1 MCVPIRGSRT
11 LSSAHDT
18 DTSTDLHTASFGRI
32 NSYYVRADLNDPDVN
47 ALATLL
53 KPQIILHDAGHGGT
67 LRGAATKLGIK
78 AITVEIGNPQLL
90 QVHPASPPAM
100 SASPE
105 KLTWSRVCVRPES
118 IHPVDVGGHSQRAR
132 PLQHVLEDLG
142 RGACGEAVNDEAVG
156 NDDD

>member
-1 MCVPIRGSRT
+1 
-11 LSSAHDT
+11 
-18 DTSTDLHTASFGRI
+18 LHTASFGRI

-90 QVHPASPPAM
+90 QVRPASPPVM
-100 SASPE
+100 SVSPQSGRRGRGIAH
-105 KLTWSRVCVRPES
+105 LVSRVACRVRASRINSSSGRRRAFSTCSTTSTCTRGPWKRCVW
-118 IHPVDVGGHSQRAR
+118 
-132 PLQHVLEDLG
+132 
-142 RGACGEAVNDEAVG
+142 
-156 NDDD
+156 

>member
-1 MCVPIRGSRT
+1 M
-11 LSSAHDT
+11 
-18 DTSTDLHTASFGRI
+18 HTASFGRI

-90 QVHPASPPAM
+90 QVHPASPPVM
-100 SASPE
+100 SASP
-105 KLTWSRVCVRPES
+105 KSSPGLVCACVQNQFIQWTSAGILNVLDHFNMYSRTLEEVRVVRP
-118 IHPVDVGGHSQRAR
+118 
-132 PLQHVLEDLG
+132 
-142 RGACGEAVNDEAVG
+142 
-156 NDDD
+156 